1 MSDTAHGTETDRE
14 KAERLASEVAV
25 TNEDSETRREAIE
38 QELEDEGL
46 SDEGEHLGDHI
57 E

>member
-1 MSDTAHGTETDRE
+1 MSETAHGTETDRE

-25 TNEDSETRREAIE
+25 TNDDPETRREAIE